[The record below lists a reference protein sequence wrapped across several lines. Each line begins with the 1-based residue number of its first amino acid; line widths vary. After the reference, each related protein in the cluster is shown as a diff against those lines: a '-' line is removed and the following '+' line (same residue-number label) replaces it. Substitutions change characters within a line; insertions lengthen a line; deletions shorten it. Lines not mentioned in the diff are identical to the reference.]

1 MYESCHHIRSI
12 WLTNTLAEEI
22 SDAGLVVPRSMVW
35 SFFLNIPM
43 TFGLL
48 ITYLFCIGNISDAI
62 ASPTGYPFIYV
73 FQNSTGS
80 AAGAT
85 GLTFVI
91 LVLLIVITISSYA
104 STSRQLFAF
113 ARDNGMPFSRWLSIV
128 SNAFDEINLT
138 NVARCIRIG
147 KSRATPFSSLVC
159 SQS

>member
-1 MYESCHHIRSI
+1 
-12 WLTNTLAEEI
+12 
-22 SDAGLVVPRSMVW
+22 
-35 SFFLNIPM
+35 M

-80 AAGAT
+80 VAGAT
-85 GLTFVI
+85 GLTSVI
-91 LVLLIVITISSYA
+91 LILLIVITISSYA

-113 ARDNGMPFSRWLSIV
+113 ARDNGMPFSRWLSSV

-138 NVARCIRIG
+138 NVARCIHIG
-147 KSRATPFSSLVC
+147 KSQATPFS
-159 SQS
+159 

>member
-1 MYESCHHIRSI
+1 MYESRHYVRCI
-12 WLTNTLAEEI
+12 WLTSILAEEI

-62 ASPTGYPFIYV
+62 ASPTGYPFIHV

-80 AAGAT
+80 VAGAT

-91 LVLLIVITISSYA
+91 LILLIVITISSYA

-113 ARDNGMPFSRWLSIV
+113 ARDNGMPSSKWLSSV
-128 SNAFDEINLT
+128 SYAFDEMNLT
-138 NVARCIRIG
+138 NVARCIHIG
-147 KSRATPFSSLVC
+147 KSQATPFS
-159 SQS
+159 